1 MAIVAAFDR
10 RIAPRPT
17 GELDAGKMEMVCPVC
32 RKKQTVPIND
42 GVGELSCPGCGL
54 IVSVRLRAPR
64 CPSCDYM
71 LLMLHS
77 DRCPE
82 CGAPI
87 SAPVPSVQLH
97 V

>member
-1 MAIVAAFDR
+1 
-10 RIAPRPT
+10 
-17 GELDAGKMEMVCPVC
+17 MEMVCPVC